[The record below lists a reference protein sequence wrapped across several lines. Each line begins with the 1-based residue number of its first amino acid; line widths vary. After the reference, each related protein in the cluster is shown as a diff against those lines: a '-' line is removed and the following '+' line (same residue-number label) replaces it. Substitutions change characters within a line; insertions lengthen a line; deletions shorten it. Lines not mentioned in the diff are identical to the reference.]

1 MLYIIL
7 NTANSSSLFAHFPLS
22 WGALIGI
29 ACVIG
34 IFVVIK
40 APWYSQKSIER
51 IIESIDDD
59 EEENQ
64 FKPGDYL
71 DSYGSPIGEAT
82 RVFKSARNKDLTI
95 RIINTVSH
103 KFEDK
108 DKNVFVSSLPH
119 HFTEEEKRQLLLAVP
134 KLTDVDF
141 SKSHDLI
148 LTKSSAVNFFELR
161 DDILRFLFIHLDE
174 VYYWMIEVQSISIS
188 KDINNA
194 DFICVYLRSE
204 TKKHLWLREQ
214 LLKIKGIFTV
224 EPFNVNDKYNFYIQK
239 SDDSDFGELLPK
251 IKVVISNYFKAG
263 VNFSGYGE

>member
-7 NTANSSSLFAHFPLS
+7 NTTNSSSLFAHFPLS

-29 ACVIG
+29 ACVVG
-34 IFVVIK
+34 IFIVIK
-40 APWYSQKSIER
+40 APWCSQKSIDR

-59 EEENQ
+59 DEENQ
-64 FKPGDYL
+64 FKPGDYM
-71 DSYGSPIGEAT
+71 DSYGNPIGEAT
-82 RVFKSARNKDLTI
+82 RVFRSARNKDLTI

-108 DKNVFVSSLPH
+108 DKNIFVSSLPH
-119 HFTEEEKRQLLLAVP
+119 HFTEEEKRLLLLAVP

-141 SKSHDLI
+141 SKSHDLV

-174 VYYWMIEVQSISIS
+174 VYYWMVETQSISIG
-188 KDINNA
+188 KDVNQP
-194 DFICVYLRSE
+194 DCICIYLRSE

-214 LLKIKGIFTV
+214 LLKINGILDV
-224 EPFNVNDKYNFYIQK
+224 SAFNLNDNFNFFIER
-239 SDDSDFGELLPK
+239 SDGGDFKELLPK
-251 IKVVISNYFKAG
+251 IKAVISDYFKAG
-263 VNFSGYGE
+263 VNFSGEE

>member
-7 NTANSSSLFAHFPLS
+7 NTTNSSSLFAHFPLS

-34 IFVVIK
+34 IFIVIK
-40 APWYSQKSIER
+40 APWCSQKTVDQ

-64 FKPGDYL
+64 FKPGDYM
-71 DSYGSPIGEAT
+71 DSYGNPIGEAT
-82 RVFKSARNKDLTI
+82 RVFRSARNKDLTI

-119 HFTEEEKRQLLLAVP
+119 RFTEEERRLLLLAVP
-134 KLTDVDF
+134 KLTNVDF

-174 VYYWMIEVQSISIS
+174 VYYWMIEPQSISIA
-188 KDINNA
+188 KDKNND
-194 DFICVYLRSE
+194 DFIFIYLRSE

-214 LLKIKGIFTV
+214 LLKINGVFTV
-224 EPFNVNDKYNFYIQK
+224 GPFNSNDNYKFYIQK
-239 SDDSDFGELLPK
+239 SDGGDFKELIPK
-251 IKVVISNYFKAG
+251 VKTVISDYFKAG
-263 VNFSGYGE
+263 VNFSGEE